1 VIPHFPTGSKTPRFA
16 PFFFRVIGHL
26 LHMKQFRW
34 LAVFG
39 LIAVGFIRVEGAQAK
54 TQLILS
60 HAAAKPG
67 EVVTAAVVLKMPPRW
82 HTYWTFAG
90 DSGAATKIEWE
101 LPPGITAG
109 EILWPVP
116 DKLIVAGLTTYIY
129 EGEASLLVPL
139 QIAKDVKSGSVELKA
154 KVSWLECDESCI
166 PGKGD
171 VQATLVIS
179 DQSKTSEQKA
189 LIDQARARLPLSA
202 PPFPIL
208 ASWSS
213 PPTDKT
219 RLLTI
224 DIGKADTNADFYPF
238 GSEDFDIAGETTHR
252 ENALVKKVEKSS
264 DNWPSLVKGLLVTGS
279 GLERKGYDVAL
290 NLEATPSAASE
301 IGASASGKTALPT
314 APPAAASLV
323 AMLGLAFL
331 GGLILNIMPCVLPVI
346 ALKILGFVSQSR
358 KEPKRVRQL
367 GLIYASGVLVSFLVL
382 AGFVIGVKSAGGL
395 ASWGMQFQNPK
406 FLVAM
411 IVLVTLVALN
421 LFGVFE
427 ITLGGNA
434 MGAAGNLASRDGA
447 AGAFFN
453 GVLATALATPCTA
466 PFLGAALG
474 FAFTQPALTVVLIFL
489 TVGLGLA
496 APYVVLCWQ
505 PGWLKFL
512 PKPGAWMEKFKIAMG
527 FPMLATAVWLFSVA
541 LAHFPNG
548 GALWLGLFLVVIGF
562 CAWVWGEFVQRGT
575 KHRGFAMVAA
585 VIGLAA
591 GYFSILEGQL
601 HWRARAGAGSARG
614 PIENN
619 GGIAWERWSPEAV
632 EKARKAGKPVLV
644 DFTADWCL
652 TCQVNK
658 KTSLEIDAVRAKLK
672 AIGAVALVGDYTSED
687 PAITR
692 ELIRNQRA
700 AVPLVLVY
708 PANLAA
714 DPIILPSILKPSFV
728 LEALD
733 TAAKSA
739 RTASTR

>member
-1 VIPHFPTGSKTPRFA
+1 MRTPGFA
-16 PFFFRVIGHL
+16 AFFFRAIGHVL
-26 LHMKQFRW
+26 LMKLFRC
-34 LAVFG
+34 LAAFG
-39 LIAVGFIRVEGAQAK
+39 LIASGFFRVEGAGTKA
-54 TQLILS
+54 QLFLS
-60 HAAAKPG
+60 HTAARPG
-67 EVVTAAVVLKMPPRW
+67 EIVTAAVHLKMPPRW
-82 HTYWTFAG
+82 HTYWTYAG
-90 DSGAATKIEWE
+90 DSGLGTKIEWE

-109 EILWPVP
+109 GIQWPVP
-116 DKLIVAGLTTYIY
+116 DKLIITNLTTYIY
-129 EGEASLLVPL
+129 EGEVSLLVPL
-139 QIAKDVKSGSVELKA
+139 QIAKDAKTGPVELKA
-154 KVSWLECDESCI
+154 KVSWLECEESCI
-166 PGKGD
+166 PGKGN
-171 VQATLVIS
+171 VQAALVIS
-179 DQSKTSEQKA
+179 DESKPSEHQT
-189 LIDQARARLPLSA
+189 LIDQAKAKLPLSKA
-202 PPFPIL
+202 PLTIL
-208 ASWSS
+208 SSWSS
-213 PPTDKT
+213 PPTSET

-224 DIGKADTNADFYPF
+224 DIGKADTNADFFPY
-238 GSEDFDIAGETTHR
+238 GSDDFDIAGETDHR
-252 ENALVKKVEKSS
+252 ETGLIKKVKKSS
-264 DNWPSLVKGLLVTGS
+264 ANWPSLIKGLLVTGS
-279 GLERKGYDVAL
+279 GPEKKGYEVAL
-290 NLEATPSAASE
+290 NLESSSGSA
-301 IGASASGKTALPT
+301 GAAGSS
-314 APPAAASLV
+314 PAANPISSSAVPVPASLV

-358 KEPKRVRQL
+358 QEPKRVRKL
-367 GLIYASGVLVSFLVL
+367 GLIYASGVIVSFLVL

-427 ITLGGNA
+427 ITLGGSA

-474 FAFTQPALTVVLIFL
+474 FAFTQPAQIVVLIFL

-541 LAHFPNG
+541 LAHFPDG

-562 CAWVWGEFVQRGT
+562 SAWVWGEFVQRGA
-575 KHRGFAMVAA
+575 KHRGFAMAVA
-585 VIGLAA
+585 VLALIA
-591 GYFSILEGQL
+591 GYLSILEGQL
-601 HWRARAGAGSARG
+601 HWRARAAVAATTG
-614 PIENN
+614 PLENN
-619 GGIAWERWSPEAV
+619 GGIAWERWSPEAL
-632 EKARKAGKPVLV
+632 EKARREGKPVLV
-644 DFTADWCL
+644 DFTASWCL

-658 KTSLEIDAVRAKLK
+658 KTSIEIDSVRAKLK
-672 AIGAVALVGDYTSED
+672 EVGAVALIGDYTKED

-692 ELIRNQRA
+692 ELVRNNRA

-708 PANLAA
+708 PA
-714 DPIILPSILKPSFV
+714 DPSSEPIILPSILKPSFV
-728 LEALD
+728 LDALD
-733 TAAKSA
+733 QAAKVSK
-739 RTASTR
+739 TASKQ

>member
-1 VIPHFPTGSKTPRFA
+1 LG
-16 PFFFRVIGHL
+16 L
-26 LHMKQFRW
+26 LS
-34 LAVFG
+34 
-39 LIAVGFIRVEGAQAK
+39 VEGAQTEA
-54 TQLILS
+54 QLLLTHS
-60 HAAAKPG
+60 AARPG
-67 EVVTAAVVLKMPPRW
+67 EIVTAAIHLKMPPRW
-82 HTYWTFAG
+82 HTYWTYSG
-90 DSGAATKIEWE
+90 DSGLGTKIEWE

-109 EILWPVP
+109 EIQWPVP
-116 DKLIVAGLTTYIY
+116 DKLIITNLTTYIY
-129 EGEASLLVPL
+129 EGEVSLLVPL
-139 QIAKDVKSGSVELKA
+139 QIAKDAKNGSVELKA
-154 KVSWLECDESCI
+154 KVSWLECEEACI
-166 PGKGD
+166 PGKGN
-171 VQATLVIS
+171 VQAALVIS
-179 DQSKTSEQKA
+179 DQSKPSEQKA
-189 LIDQARARLPLSA
+189 LIDQARARLPLSMV
-202 PPFPIL
+202 PFPIL

-213 PPTDKT
+213 PPAAKT

-224 DIGKADTNADFYPF
+224 DIGTVDTNADFYPF

-252 ENALVKKVEKSS
+252 ETALVKKVEKSS
-264 DNWPSLVKGLLVTGS
+264 ANWPSLIKGLVVTGS
-279 GLERKGYDVAL
+279 GLEKKGYEVAL
-290 NLEATPSAASE
+290 NLESSPGSVDATTSAP
-301 IGASASGKTALPT
+301 GAKRLSSAVSP
-314 APPAAASLV
+314 APASLL

-358 KEPKRVRQL
+358 EEPKRVRKL
-367 GLIYASGVLVSFLVL
+367 GLIYACGVIVSFLVL

-427 ITLGGNA
+427 ITLGGSA

-474 FAFTQPALTVVLIFL
+474 FAFTQPAQIVVLIFV

-541 LAHFPNG
+541 LAHFQDG

-562 CAWVWGEFVQRGT
+562 SAWVWGEFVQRGA
-575 KHRGFAMVAA
+575 KHRGFAIAVA
-585 VIGLAA
+585 VLALLA

-601 HWRARAGAGSARG
+601 HWRTRTEVSSKSG

-632 EKARKAGKPVLV
+632 EKARKEGKPVLV
-644 DFTADWCL
+644 DFTASWCL

-658 KTSLEIDAVRAKLK
+658 KTSIEIDSVRAKLK
-672 AIGAVALVGDYTSED
+672 EVGAVALIGDYTKED

-692 ELIRNQRA
+692 ELVRNNRA

-708 PANLAA
+708 PADLASE
-714 DPIILPSILKPSFV
+714 PIILPSILKPSFV
-728 LEALD
+728 LDALD
-733 TAAKSA
+733 AAAKSS
-739 RTASTR
+739 RTASKQ